1 MAYVLRDWQLIS
13 HIGNNDE
20 PWHSVT
26 GKVYGRPGWKEGKR
40 LYSSE
45 IKSVE
50 MKEGMISIQ
59 TLNSIYECAEDEH
72 TYSRK
77 DSGAL
82 KELLG
87 EAARQ
92 RILEAVQEKGE
103 ERRQFLLSKL
113 PADTNKAL
121 IFVMSDAER
130 FYFESALIV
139 KDGVAE
145 IVADYHVHVGMIQ
158 DSVLIG
164 DMDHFDFRF
173 FPYKG
178 NRLKYYAWDESYE
191 PIYVSN
197 NGVECIEVDCP
208 YGAFLIKPGCLEILE
223 KDNSEAMTQE
233 HITPAID
240 KYTVWEASVD
250 EDGTVS
256 YT

>member
-1 MAYVLRDWQLIS
+1 MEYVLKDWQLIS
-13 HIGNNDE
+13 HMGNGDK
-20 PWHSVT
+20 PWHSVA
-26 GKVYGRPGWKEGKR
+26 GRVYGRPGWKEGKR

-50 MKEGMISIQ
+50 MTAGMISIQ

-72 TYSRK
+72 AYFGK
-77 DSGAL
+77 DADAL
-82 KELLG
+82 NELLG

-92 RILEAVQEKGE
+92 RILEAAQEKGE
-103 ERRQFLLSKL
+103 ERRRLLLTKL
-113 PADTNKAL
+113 PADTDKAL

-130 FYFESALIV
+130 YYFESALIV
-139 KDGVAE
+139 KESATE

-178 NRLKYYAWDESYE
+178 NRTKFYAWDDAYE
-191 PIYVSN
+191 PVYVFN
-197 NGVECIEVDCP
+197 NGVEHIEVDCP
-208 YGAFLIKPGCLEILE
+208 YGAFLIKPGCLELLHN
-223 KDNSEAMTQE
+223 DNEGALTKE
-233 HITPAID
+233 HIAPAID
-240 KYTVWEASVD
+240 KYTVWEVSVD
-250 EDGTVS
+250 ENGTVS